1 MCFWIVCIFKALN
14 IMKICMFLSFF
25 VYKKEEKCCITED
38 YHYLCTR
45 KSI

>member
-1 MCFWIVCIFKALN
+1 
-14 IMKICMFLSFF
+14 MFLSFF

-45 KSI
+45 KSEMMAG

>member
-1 MCFWIVCIFKALN
+1 
-14 IMKICMFLSFF
+14 MFLSFF

-45 KSI
+45 KSELYNKKQSKLCI